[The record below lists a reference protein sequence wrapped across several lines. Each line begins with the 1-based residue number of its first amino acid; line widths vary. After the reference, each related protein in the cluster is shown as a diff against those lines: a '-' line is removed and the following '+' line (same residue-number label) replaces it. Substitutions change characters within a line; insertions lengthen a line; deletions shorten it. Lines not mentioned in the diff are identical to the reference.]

1 MHSGSVVATQGCK
14 REPRVLNNEVWLE
27 VQEKFIQDQQDVD
40 KATEEAFKLVWTKR
54 LQPSV

>member
-1 MHSGSVVATQGCK
+1 MRSRSVVVPKDSRGTQSFNK
-14 REPRVLNNEVWLE
+14 VWLE

-40 KATEEAFKLVWTKR
+40 KVIEEAFKLVWIRK